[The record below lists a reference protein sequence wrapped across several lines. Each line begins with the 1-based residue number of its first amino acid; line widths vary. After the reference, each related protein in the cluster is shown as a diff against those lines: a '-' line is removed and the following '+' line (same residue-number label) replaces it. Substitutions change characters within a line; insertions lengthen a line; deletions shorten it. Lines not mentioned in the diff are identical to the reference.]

1 MAAAGARVAG
11 FIVATAAALTTLSG
25 CAPAE
30 ASAVLTVIEGEVGTV
45 DSSGDAVEIE
55 SGSTVPS
62 GTTITTAADGFVEL
76 AWPDGSVT
84 RLGSDTEFIANSEGT
99 RGELMVGTVWNRLTD
114 EVGDYRVITPEGT
127 VQARAAAF
135 VLKCSADCVA
145 LVLDGEVTLDETTI
159 DGPVSAGL
167 GTGLTDQV
175 PLPWDA
181 VFASP
186 FAIANS
192 ELDEAL
198 GFKPASDLYAGAD
211 PALASINGTFSG
223 TRTVTSFECN
233 RGDCS
238 ENPQVGDVADRSYT
252 FEVDCSSGLPCI
264 GQALTQSQNLDT
276 RETEEDLV
284 PLTFDGTT
292 YSWELLA
299 NSGPYC
305 FSGGDGFGNAD
316 NLLQWSITAT
326 EAAVV
331 GNQFVATAIAGTASG
346 SLVITGEAGE
356 PGCAD
361 IGSEW
366 ESRSDVAATL
376 DGL

>member
-1 MAAAGARVAG
+1 MATAGARVAG

-30 ASAVLTVIEGEVGTV
+30 ASAVLTVIEGEVATV
-45 DSSGDAVEIE
+45 GSSGDAVEIK
-55 SGSTVPS
+55 SGSTVPA
-62 GTTITTAADGFVEL
+62 GTTITTAADGLAEL
-76 AWPDGSVT
+76 AWPDGSIT
-84 RLGSDTEFIANSEGT
+84 RLDSDTEFIANSQGA
-99 RGELMVGTVWNRLTD
+99 RGELIVGTVWNRLTD

-135 VLKCSADCVA
+135 VLKCSDECVA
-145 LVLDGEVTLDETTI
+145 LVLDGEVTLGETTI

-167 GTGLTDQV
+167 ATGLTDQV

-198 GFKPASDLYAGAD
+198 GFEPAADLYAGAD

-238 ENPQVGDVADRSYT
+238 DNPGVGDVGDRSYT

-276 RETEEDLV
+276 REIEEDLV
-284 PLTFDGTT
+284 PLAFDGTT

-305 FSGGDGFGNAD
+305 FSGDDGFGNAD
-316 NLLQWSITAT
+316 NLIQWTIIAT

-331 GNQFVATAIAGTASG
+331 GGQFVATAVTGTANA
-346 SLVITGEAGE
+346 SLVITDEAGE

-361 IGSEW
+361 IGNEW
-366 ESRSDVAATL
+366 DSRSDIAATL
-376 DGL
+376 DSP